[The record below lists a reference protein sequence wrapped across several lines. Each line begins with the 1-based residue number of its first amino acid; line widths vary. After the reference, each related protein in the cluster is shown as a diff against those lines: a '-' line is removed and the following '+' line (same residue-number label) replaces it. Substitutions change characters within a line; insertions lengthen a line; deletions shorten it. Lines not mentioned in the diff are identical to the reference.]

1 MSFSNKKDASNLTR
15 GENQDNIAAMM
26 KEAEDAAKEG
36 ATRRRLRLRLW
47 LLRCRSASASPA
59 ALTRLLRSVPAGKE
73 GRARAREI
81 WKKIMDGKIVQPPL
95 PLRLLGSL
103 KKLHMQASR
112 RAASR
117 RPRST
122 STWTICRR
130 RTSSASQARTSL

>member
-36 ATRRRLRLRLW
+36 AAPAPAPALSRRADGR
-47 LLRCRSASASPA
+47 LLRC
-59 ALTRLLRSVPAGKE
+59 VPAGKE

-122 STWTICRR
+122 STWTTCRR
-130 RTSSASQARTSL
+130 RTWFPQ